1 MCTDVHRSVLIAHN
15 FLIPLFF
22 IFLEILSA
30 MPSQRLIASNALMC
44 LNCYCNGSSD
54 SIGSDIC
61 YTGEDLDQDIDIVTF
76 ENDDGPQNYSTSTES
91 RLSSNDTLD
100 LNPHHQTVVHQRK
113 RSMKRN
119 AKSGI

>member
-1 MCTDVHRSVLIAHN
+1 
-15 FLIPLFF
+15 
-22 IFLEILSA
+22 

-44 LNCYCNGSSD
+44 LNGYHNGSSD
-54 SIGSDIC
+54 SVGSDIC

-76 ENDDGPQNYSTSTES
+76 KNEDGPQNYSTSTES
-91 RLSSNDTLD
+91 RLSLNDTEDPDQEWLSSNDTLD
-100 LNPHHQTVVHQRK
+100 LDPHQQTVVHQRK